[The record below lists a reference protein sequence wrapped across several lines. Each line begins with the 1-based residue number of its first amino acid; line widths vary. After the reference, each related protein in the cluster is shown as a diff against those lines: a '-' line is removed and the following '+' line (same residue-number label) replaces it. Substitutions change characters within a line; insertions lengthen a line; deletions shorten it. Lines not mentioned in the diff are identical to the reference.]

1 VAVIFDLDGTLVD
14 SREAFIWQN
23 LDILRR
29 YGLTDATIDD
39 AVALLGQTPDKILE
53 KITGT
58 KRDFS
63 EEVKAID
70 ESYVNSYMRSYVK
83 PFPGATEC
91 LKKLKK
97 MGFKIGLAT
106 NTSPL
111 ILREC
116 VEWFGMSDLV
126 DAAVSAAEV
135 GNEKPAPDVL
145 MEVSKRLGV
154 DPSQAIYVGDTNTDI
169 VAAKRAGMASFAT
182 LQGGIGDQAK
192 ILSEKPDVIIPSA
205 TWVCR
210 LLSWKETKWDTEGGE
225 SRRTVSPTPTFIS
238 TIPMLPIEMAKP
250 VAVATWNFGLEGVK
264 VASSVLKVNGSAL
277 DAVEQGIRAVE
288 SMGLRSVG
296 ISGLPNTEGVVEL
309 DASIMNGDKKA
320 GAVAAV
326 TGVTHPISL
335 ARKVMELTPHV
346 LIVGDGARKFA
357 KALGWD
363 TEAKPPESTMEEWK
377 KMRESALSSMPR
389 PPDPWYWANPQNHDT
404 VGLVAMDSAG
414 HVAAGAST
422 SGLAYK
428 MPGRVGDTPLPG
440 SGTYADDELGAAAAT
455 GIGEIA
461 IRFALAHRAVELM
474 ADMPAVDAAEEA
486 LREIRRQEPQSTEIS
501 LVVID
506 SRGNWGG
513 ATLRGKFQYAAWDG
527 DEARLLEV
535 LSPPRSLVE
544 FHA

>member
-1 VAVIFDLDGTLVD
+1 
-14 SREAFIWQN
+14 
-23 LDILRR
+23 
-29 YGLTDATIDD
+29 
-39 AVALLGQTPDKILE
+39 
-53 KITGT
+53 
-58 KRDFS
+58 
-63 EEVKAID
+63 
-70 ESYVNSYMRSYVK
+70 
-83 PFPGATEC
+83 
-91 LKKLKK
+91 
-97 MGFKIGLAT
+97 
-106 NTSPL
+106 
-111 ILREC
+111 
-116 VEWFGMSDLV
+116 
-126 DAAVSAAEV
+126 
-135 GNEKPAPDVL
+135 
-145 MEVSKRLGV
+145 
-154 DPSQAIYVGDTNTDI
+154 
-169 VAAKRAGMASFAT
+169 
-182 LQGGIGDQAK
+182 
-192 ILSEKPDVIIPSA
+192 
-205 TWVCR
+205 
-210 LLSWKETKWDTEGGE
+210 
-225 SRRTVSPTPTFIS
+225 
-238 TIPMLPIEMAKP
+238 MAKP

-309 DASIMNGDKKA
+309 DASIMNGDKRA